1 MLRFLLILLLVPLSV
16 CWAEPVTDQRLQQA
30 VDDPANWLSHGKDYR
45 EQRFSPLNKI
55 NADNVAALGLGWYV
69 ETDDVTG
76 LQATPLVADGVMY
89 VPAAWNVIYAINAAT
104 GEVLW
109 KYDPKVPRD
118 RASRFC
124 CGAVSRGVAL
134 WEDKVFAA
142 TLDGRLLALEAATGK
157 LVWSVQTTPLD
168 QNYSITGAPRVV
180 HGKVIIGNG
189 GSEFG
194 VRGYITAY
202 DAATGEQAW
211 RFYTVPGN
219 PADGFEN
226 AQMALAARTWKGEW
240 WKMGGGGTV
249 WDSMSYDPQLNLLY
263 IGVGNGGPHNQ
274 NIRSPGGGD
283 NLFLASIVALNPD
296 TGEYVWHYQQVPGE
310 SWDYTA
316 SQQMSLM
323 DIEWQG
329 EQRKVIAQA
338 SKAGFFY
345 LIDRI
350 TGELLSAEKFVY
362 VTWASHYD
370 MQTGRPVEN
379 PGKRYLGEPATVFPT
394 GMGGHNWRSMS
405 YSPVTGLYYI
415 PALDM
420 GSEFIEIKPEDF
432 KLLKRHW
439 NLGYKVEGA
448 AMSEPM
454 QQAMMKTLPQAF
466 LMAWDPIAQR
476 EVWRVPHPFAHG
488 GGALAT
494 GGNLVFQGRADGQFI
509 AYRADTGESVWAFDG
524 KNGIMAAP
532 ISYEVNGEQY
542 IAIAVGRGGGLSQ
555 VMGVEYEGVTPR
567 GRFMA
572 FKLGGTARL
581 PALNRQTFPEP
592 PPRMVVS
599 PEEIEAGRVLF
610 SNFCFRCHGV
620 NAISDGSVPDL
631 RHLTQAW
638 YDNFD
643 KVILAGSMEQAG
655 MPRFDDVLDERSAHA
670 LKAYIIERA
679 NEDKEERER
688 PGWWQDIVTKA
699 YGYLAVLV
707 RWNMHRE

>member
-1 MLRFLLILLLVPLSV
+1 VSRFLLILLLLPLSV
-16 CWAEPVTDQRLQQA
+16 CWAAPVTDQRLQQA
-30 VDDPANWLSHGKDYR
+30 AHAPANWLSHGKDYR
-45 EQRFSPLNKI
+45 EQRFSPLDQI
-55 NADNVAALGLGWYV
+55 NTDNVKTLGLAWYV
-69 ETDDVTG
+69 ETDDATG

-118 RASRFC
+118 HSSRFC

-157 LVWSVQTTPLD
+157 LLWSVQTTPLD
-168 QNYSITGAPRVV
+168 ENYSITGAPRVV
-180 HGKVIIGNG
+180 NGKVIIGNG
-189 GSEFG
+189 GSEYG
-194 VRGYITAY
+194 VRGYVTAY
-202 DAATGEQAW
+202 DAATGKQAW

-226 AQMALAARTWKGEW
+226 AQMATAARTWKGEW
-240 WKMGGGGTV
+240 WKLGGGGTV
-249 WDSMSYDPQLNLLY
+249 WDSMAYDPQLNLLY
-263 IGVGNGGPHNQ
+263 IGVGNGAPHNQ

-283 NLFLASIVALNPD
+283 NLFLASIIALNPD

-323 DIEWQG
+323 DIQWQG
-329 EQRKVIAQA
+329 EQRKVMAQA
-338 SKAGFFY
+338 TKAGFFY
-345 LIDRI
+345 IIDRV

-370 MQTGRPVEN
+370 LQTGRPVEN

-394 GMGGHNWRSMS
+394 GMGGHNWRSMAH
-405 YSPVTGLYYI
+405 SPITGLYYI

-432 KLLKRHW
+432 KLLRRHW
-439 NLGYKVEGA
+439 NLGYNIDGA

-454 QQAMMKTLPQAF
+454 QQAMMKKLPQAF
-466 LMAWDPIAQR
+466 LLAWDPIAQR
-476 EVWRVPHPFAHG
+476 EVWRAPHPFAHG
-488 GGALAT
+488 GGVLAT
-494 GGNLVFQGRADGQFI
+494 GGNLVFQGRADGQFM
-509 AYRADTGESVWAFDG
+509 AYRADTGEAVWAFDG

-542 IAIAVGRGGGLSQ
+542 IAVAVGRGGALSQ
-555 VMGVEYEGVTPR
+555 VMGIEYDGVNPR

-572 FKLGGTARL
+572 FKLGATARL
-581 PALNRQTFPEP
+581 PAVQQQTFPEP
-592 PPRMVVS
+592 PPRMAVS
-599 PEEIEAGRVLF
+599 PEDIEAGRVLYA
-610 SNFCFRCHGV
+610 NFCFRCHGV

-631 RHLTQAW
+631 RHLPQAW

-643 KVILAGSMEQAG
+643 KVVLAGTMEQAG
-655 MPRFDDVLDERSAHA
+655 MPRFDDVLDKRSAQV

-688 PGWWQDIVTKA
+688 PLWWREIITRA
-699 YGYLAVLV
+699 YDYLAELV
-707 RWNMHRE
+707 RWSMHRE